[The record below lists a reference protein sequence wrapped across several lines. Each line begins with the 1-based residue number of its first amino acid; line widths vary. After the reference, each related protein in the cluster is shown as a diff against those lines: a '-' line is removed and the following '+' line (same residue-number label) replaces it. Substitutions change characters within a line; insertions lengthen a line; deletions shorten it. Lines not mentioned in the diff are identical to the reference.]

1 MTGPAFGGG
10 VDIAIKIPRADYDA
24 TVAFYRDTLGLPLEA
39 RDAADAP
46 TVART
51 HALPFGPN
59 TLWLDR
65 VDTYSRMDV
74 WLELRTDDLDA
85 ALQRLADDGVHP
97 CDEIEPLD
105 APGARTR
112 WIKDPAG
119 VVHLLVEDANTTRS
133 APAGGLDQ

>member
-10 VDIAIKIPRADYDA
+10 VNIAVKIPRADYDA

-39 RDAADAP
+39 GDAAEAP

-51 HALPFGPN
+51 HSLPFGPN

-65 VDTYSRMDV
+65 VDNYSRIDV

-85 ALQRLADDGVHP
+85 ALQRMADVGVHP
-97 CDEIEPLD
+97 VDEVEPLD
-105 APGARTR
+105 ATGGRTR
-112 WIKDPAG
+112 WIRDPAG
-119 VVHLLVEDANTTRS
+119 VVHLLVEDASTARP
-133 APAGGLDQ
+133 APSGEPDG